1 MAIEDII
8 AKMSRKE
15 KIRFCTG
22 ADFWRTKARRG
33 IPSFAMADGPHGLRV
48 QAGKKDML
56 GVCQSLPAT
65 CFPAA
70 VTAAAAWNPELYAA
84 EGRAIGLEAAAAG
97 ITLVLGPGCNIKRDP
112 HCGRNFEYLSE
123 DPFLS
128 GRLAAAYVRGMQETG
143 VSACLKHFAANNQET
158 KRQNGDSR
166 VDERALREI
175 YLAPF
180 EAAVQEGKPGAVM
193 CAYNKLNGVHA
204 SDSRWLLDRVL
215 RREWGFDGMVVTD
228 WGALN
233 DRVEAFQAGC
243 DLNMPGG
250 SRFME
255 RECLQALRNG
265 TLDEAK
271 IDASVARIAAMA
283 LRERPAAVPADLDAH
298 HELARTVAQQGAV
311 LLKNQG
317 DLLPAAAEDMAL
329 IGHMAA
335 FPRYQGTGSSRVNP
349 TRLVSLRDA
358 LPDAP
363 FLACCDQDGNV
374 TEQALEEA
382 AALARTARVAV
393 VVAGLPDISESE
405 GFDRRD
411 LSLPEGNNRMV
422 QAVAG
427 ANPNTVVVLLGGGP
441 MVLPWLD
448 QVPAVL
454 YMGLPGQAGGQAC
467 ADLLTGRACPC
478 GKLAET
484 WPLSQ
489 EDLISRDSFGRREVE
504 YRESVYVGYRYYDK
518 ANKAVAFPFGHGLSY
533 TQFVYSGLEVSET
546 AVSVTVTNTGKCS
559 GAEVAQLYLF
569 PPQGGLHRPLK
580 ELKGFARV
588 ELAPGE
594 SQRITFPLNRR
605 SFSLWQ
611 DGWRVAAGD
620 YGVLLGSSSRDI
632 RLWQRIQL
640 EGETIPAPVWQ
651 PGSWYETMF
660 GLPPRVTWIGM
671 LGRSVTLAAKPTW
684 PVWGKFTMDN
694 SCLEMREWT
703 PVIELMY
710 RIIKWYV
717 SRCFGGDH
725 TNPSYRMMLACAVD
739 CPLRALVINSGGRVP
754 AWLLKLLLEIAN
766 GRWWQGW
773 WLPLPSFP

>member
-1 MAIEDII
+1 
-8 AKMSRKE
+8 
-15 KIRFCTG
+15 
-22 ADFWRTKARRG
+22 
-33 IPSFAMADGPHGLRV
+33 
-48 QAGKKDML
+48 ML
-56 GVCQSLPAT
+56 
-65 CFPAA
+65 F
-70 VTAAAAWNPELYAA
+70 
-84 EGRAIGLEAAAAG
+84 R
-97 ITLVLGPGCNIKRDP
+97 
-112 HCGRNFEYLSE
+112 
-123 DPFLS
+123 
-128 GRLAAAYVRGMQETG
+128 
-143 VSACLKHFAANNQET
+143 
-158 KRQNGDSR
+158 
-166 VDERALREI
+166 
-175 YLAPF
+175 
-180 EAAVQEGKPGAVM
+180 
-193 CAYNKLNGVHA
+193 
-204 SDSRWLLDRVL
+204 
-215 RREWGFDGMVVTD
+215 
-228 WGALN
+228 
-233 DRVEAFQAGC
+233 
-243 DLNMPGG
+243 

-283 LRERPAAVPADLDAH
+283 LRERPAATPADLDAH
-298 HELARTVAQQGAV
+298 HELARTIAQQGAV

-317 DLLPAAAEDMAL
+317 DLLPAAAGDMAL

-382 AALARTARVAV
+382 AALARTAQVAV

-405 GFDRRD
+405 GFDRQD
-411 LSLPEGNNRMV
+411 LSLPEGHNQMI

-441 MVLPWLD
+441 MELPWLD

-484 WPLSQ
+484 WPLSR

-504 YRESVYVGYRYYDK
+504 YRESIYVGYRYYDK

-546 AVSVTVTNTGKCS
+546 AASVTVTNAGKCS

-569 PPQGGLHRPLK
+569 PPQDGLHRPLK

-611 DGWRVAAGD
+611 DGWRVAAGC
-620 YGVLLGSSSRDI
+620 YGVLLGSSSRDV
-632 RLWQRIQL
+632 RLWKRIQL
-640 EGETIPAPVWQ
+640 EGETIPVPAWQ
-651 PGSWYETMF
+651 PGSWYETML

-671 LGRSVTLAAKPTW
+671 LGRSVALAAKPTW

-694 SCLEMREWT
+694 SCLEMREWS

-710 RIIKWYV
+710 RIIQWYV
-717 SRCFGGDH
+717 SRCFGSDH

-739 CPLRALVINSGGRVP
+739 CPLRAMVINSGGRVP
-754 AWLLKLLLEIAN
+754 AWLLKLLLKIAN
-766 GRWWQGW
+766 GR
-773 WLPLPSFP
+773 